1 MTLTQLNGIS
11 KEPVLRKRGINMF
24 PRNYKWHNRHAIKG
38 GQIKMF
44 DLKRGYY
51 FKKKE
56 QKRDGHALRCKKYAR
71 FTDKTAGIRLGV
83 C

>member
-1 MTLTQLNGIS
+1 MIG
-11 KEPVLRKRGINMF
+11 K
-24 PRNYKWHNRHAIKG
+24 NYGRLKDNRHAIKR

-44 DLKRGYY
+44 DPKRGYY

-71 FTDKTAGIRLGV
+71 FADAESGTFWGLPLGKPWFIGGV
-83 C
+83 K